1 MTVPKRS
8 KQILLVVSV
17 LLTLAAVAD
26 QLRQPRGE
34 RTWQGKII
42 GLPYDMRPPSPRR
55 IAANWWK
62 PEDDR
67 LLVPRAFGV
76 GWDVNLHQLYVLLK
90 RSRTTGT
97 GQDQSRA

>member
-42 GLPYDMRPPSPRR
+42 GVTCVRQALGESRPIGGSQRTIDYLSR
-55 IAANWWK
+55 V
-62 PEDDR
+62 R
-67 LLVPRAFGV
+67 S
-76 GWDVNLHQLYVLLK
+76 VLA
-90 RSRTTGT
+90 GT
-97 GQDQSRA
+97 STCISFMCC